1 MATTAITLSAS
12 LTLAIAAGAVA
23 QSTAPTTATAT
34 APATASTNDPVVGLA
49 ISAAGSTK
57 ANRPGK
63 VPTTDEAKG
72 VREFAEAESAAAES
86 AAAQSAA
93 AKSSKAESDA
103 PLAVRPVIR
112 ASSLIRPV
120 TGTAAAGPT
129 RSRLDI
135 VDAGREDVGPL
146 ATSLRADPVDQR
158 LPTGFDRV
166 YRVPGSESLLM
177 RGNGA
182 LFAVFEESVYRR
194 SGAVL
199 PPGTVFHIGMP
210 DLRPTEYGLG
220 HPPGEAE
227 MKATAAVGRPGAIG
241 NGPLDLRVRPAQA
254 GSSEVGASG
263 NSKPRSR
270 AIFAPITLESA
281 LGIAPRANAS
291 REEQI
296 PAAGSVPDAASPVGE
311 DSGAVKAREVEPVQA
326 STDPYASLR
335 LGPARIARA
344 E

>member
-1 MATTAITLSAS
+1 MTALTLPASVALATCLATCLTTCLTTA
-12 LTLAIAAGAVA
+12 AAGQSIAP
-23 QSTAPTTATAT
+23 STAPIT
-34 APATASTNDPVVGLA
+34 APNTTQHTPPPNAPVVGPA
-49 ISAAGSTK
+49 ISAAGSTTADRPDAGRA
-57 ANRPGK
+57 ANEAN
-63 VPTTDEAKG
+63 DANEAKG
-72 VREFAEAESAAAES
+72 PRASRD
-86 AAAQSAA
+86 
-93 AKSSKAESDA
+93 AESDA
-103 PLAVRPVIR
+103 PLVAQPVIR
-112 ASSLIRPV
+112 VGKLIRPV

-129 RSRLDI
+129 RPRLDI

-194 SGAVL
+194 AGAAL

-220 HPPGEAE
+220 HPAGDTE
-227 MKATAAVGRPGAIG
+227 MRSTAAVGRPGAIG
-241 NGPLDLRVRPAQA
+241 SGPLDLRVRPAQP
-254 GSSEVGASG
+254 GSSTFSAPG
-263 NSKPRSR
+263 NSRPPSR
-270 AIFAPITLESA
+270 AAFAPITLESA
-281 LGIAPRANAS
+281 LGIAPRSSAS
-291 REEQI
+291 PEQRSS
-296 PAAGSVPDAASPVGE
+296 AMAASPEAMAQVEDDLPIGE
-311 DSGAVKAREVEPVQA
+311 SDEGKLHATP
-326 STDPYASLR
+326 TDPYAHLR

>member
-23 QSTAPTTATAT
+23 QSTVPTT

-57 ANRPGK
+57 ANRPDE

-72 VREFAEAESAAAES
+72 VRESAEAESAAAES
-86 AAAQSAA
+86 T
-93 AKSSKAESDA
+93 KAESDA

-112 ASSLIRPV
+112 ASNLIRPV

-129 RSRLDI
+129 RPRLDI

-220 HPPGEAE
+220 HPAGDAQ
-227 MKATAAVGRPGAIG
+227 MKSTAAIGRPGAIG
-241 NGPLDLRVRPAQA
+241 SGRLDLRVRPAQA
-254 GSSEVGASG
+254 GSSDVATSF
-263 NSKPRSR
+263 SSRPPSR

-291 REEQI
+291 RAEGV
-296 PAAGSVPDAASPVGE
+296 PATATLPDAAIPAGE
-311 DSGAVKAREVEPVQA
+311 GLGAATAREVEPVPA

>member
-23 QSTAPTTATAT
+23 QSTAPTTAS
-34 APATASTNDPVVGLA
+34 ATASTNDPVVGLA

-57 ANRPGK
+57 ANRPDE
-63 VPTTDEAKG
+63 VPTADEAKG
-72 VREFAEAESAAAES
+72 VRESGEAESAAAE
-86 AAAQSAA
+86 SAA

-227 MKATAAVGRPGAIG
+227 MKATAAGGRPGAIG

-254 GSSEVGASG
+254 GSSEVGPSG

>member
-1 MATTAITLSAS
+1 MPTTAITLSAS

-23 QSTAPTTATAT
+23 QSNAPTTAPTTTQHT
-34 APATASTNDPVVGLA
+34 APPNAPVVGLA

-57 ANRPGK
+57 ANRPDE

-72 VREFAEAESAAAES
+72 MRDTAKAESAKAES
-86 AAAQSAA
+86 AKAESA
-93 AKSSKAESDA
+93 KAESDA
-103 PLAVRPVIR
+103 PLALRPVIQ

-120 TGTAAAGPT
+120 TGTGAAGPT
-129 RSRLDI
+129 HSRLDI

-166 YRVPGSESLLM
+166 YRVPGSESLFM

-210 DLRPTEYGLG
+210 DLRPSEYGLG

-227 MKATAAVGRPGAIG
+227 MKAMAAVGRPGAVG
-241 NGPLDLRVRPAQA
+241 SGPLDFRVRPARA
-254 GSSEVGASG
+254 GSSEVGAPG
-263 NSKPRSR
+263 NSKPPSR

-291 REEQI
+291 HEEQI

-311 DSGAVKAREVEPVQA
+311 DGEAVKACEVAPVQA

>member
-1 MATTAITLSAS
+1 MPTTAITLSAS

-57 ANRPGK
+57 ANRPDK

-72 VREFAEAESAAAES
+72 VREFAAAE
-86 AAAQSAA
+86 SAA

-227 MKATAAVGRPGAIG
+227 MKATAAGGRPGAIG

>member
-1 MATTAITLSAS
+1 MPTTATILSAS
-12 LTLAIAAGAVA
+12 LSLAVASGAVA
-23 QSTAPTTATAT
+23 QAT
-34 APATASTNDPVVGLA
+34 APANDPVSGPA
-49 ISAAGSTK
+49 ISAAG
-57 ANRPGK
+57 
-63 VPTTDEAKG
+63 TTTARRLDD
-72 VREFAEAESAAAES
+72 VRATNEPKDARKSDAAESAAAES
-86 AAAQSAA
+86 AAA
-93 AKSSKAESDA
+93 ESDA
-103 PLAVRPVIR
+103 PLVARPVIR
-112 ASSLIRPV
+112 ASNLIRPV

-129 RSRLDI
+129 RPRLDI

-220 HPPGEAE
+220 HPAGDAQ
-227 MKATAAVGRPGAIG
+227 MKSTAAIGRPGAIG
-241 NGPLDLRVRPAQA
+241 SGRLDLRVRPAQA
-254 GSSEVGASG
+254 GSSDVATSF
-263 NSKPRSR
+263 SSRPPSR

-291 REEQI
+291 RAEGV
-296 PAAGSVPDAASPVGE
+296 PATATLPDAAIPAGE
-311 DSGAVKAREVEPVQA
+311 GLGAATAREVEPVPA